1 MEKSTYSFYIETTWT
16 ARQLQVLDLIAD
28 GFTNDE
34 IGKKLFMSKRTAEVI
49 RAILLLKTG
58 SRNAASLVAFGF
70 RHGILK

>member
-1 MEKSTYSFYIETTWT
+1 MEKSTYSFYMETIWN

-28 GFTNDE
+28 GLSSAE
-34 IGKKLFMSKRTAEVI
+34 IGEKLFMGKRTAEGI